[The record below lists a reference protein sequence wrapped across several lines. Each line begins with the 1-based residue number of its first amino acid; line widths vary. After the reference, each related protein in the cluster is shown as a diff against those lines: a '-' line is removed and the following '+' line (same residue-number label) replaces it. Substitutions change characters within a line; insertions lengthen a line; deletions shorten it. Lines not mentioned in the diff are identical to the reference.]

1 MGTHE
6 ELMASDG
13 LYRHLNEVQ
22 LDWNHAGE
30 RCSSV
35 AAVDGRSIGLE
46 CFYAKMGANT
56 QRTQRGF
63 APTHIECLEGRWG

>member
-22 LDWNHAGE
+22 IRAEPQWAMVRE
-30 RCSSV
+30 RRQRLV
-35 AAVDGRSIGLE
+35 AVEA
-46 CFYAKMGANT
+46 
-56 QRTQRGF
+56 
-63 APTHIECLEGRWG
+63 